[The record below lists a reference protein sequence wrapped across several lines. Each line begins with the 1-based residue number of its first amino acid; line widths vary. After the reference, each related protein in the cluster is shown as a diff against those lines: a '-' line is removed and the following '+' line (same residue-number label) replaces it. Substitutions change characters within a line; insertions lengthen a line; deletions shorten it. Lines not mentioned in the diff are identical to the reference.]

1 VAHPSILHRIA
12 TAAIVVKSAEMLWL
26 DALEAEQNGDRELA
40 ASLASDVVYI
50 DDSHADAWMAIAQWS
65 LPPSARGRQEMP
77 NLAQTAKAMSALRK
91 VVDLNPDNARAWE
104 LGGTLLIDHLGMLEH
119 GLEWWESRRG
129 ESPRDIIPLI
139 EQLAILVRLGY
150 LDACANRL
158 EILYGEDIDI
168 PPNRRLEARVEGVRK
183 MVERAARQEADG
195 AFAPQ
200 DQKDQRWDIIRRMRR
215 RKPISQTFFLLTFV
229 APIVFLLGSAAMYA
243 FGSTPLGSAMVFFL
257 ILASYFGIS
266 RLSMGLLHKLN
277 RHALDLDRALDCETT
292 VGKVCIP
299 EEVRGSKLYNSVLGN
314 RMPAFKERVALI
326 QKSGEKISGKWEL
339 HVPF

>member
-1 VAHPSILHRIA
+1 MA
-12 TAAIVVKSAEMLWL
+12 KSAEMLWL
-26 DALEAEQNGDRELA
+26 DALEAEQDGDRDSA
-40 ASLASDVVYI
+40 ISLARDVVEI
-50 DDSHADAWMAIAQWS
+50 DDSHADAWMAIAQWG
-65 LPPSARGRQEMP
+65 LPVTARGRQDMP
-77 NLAQTAKAMSALRK
+77 DLAQAAKAMSALRK
-91 VVDLNPDNARAWE
+91 VVDLNPDSARAWE
-104 LGGTLLIDHLGMLEH
+104 LGGTLLVDHLGMLEH
-119 GLEWWESRRG
+119 GLEWWEDRSG
-129 ESPRDIIPLI
+129 MAPKEIIPLV

-150 LDACANRL
+150 FDECADRL
-158 EILYGEDIDI
+158 EILYGDDIDI
-168 PPNRRLEARVEGVRK
+168 PPNRRLEARMEGVRK
-183 MVERAARQEADG
+183 MVERAARMEADG

-200 DQKDQRWDIIRRMRR
+200 DQKDQRWDIIRRMSK

-243 FGSTPLGSAMVFFL
+243 FGSTTLGSIVVFFL
-257 ILASYFGIS
+257 ILTSYFAIS

-314 RMPAFKERVALI
+314 RMPAFKERISLI
-326 QKSGEKISGKWEL
+326 QESGERVPSKWEL

>member
-1 VAHPSILHRIA
+1 
-12 TAAIVVKSAEMLWL
+12 MLWL
-26 DALEAEQNGDRELA
+26 DALEAEQNGDRGSA
-40 ASLASDVVYI
+40 VSLAMDVVYI
-50 DDSHADAWMAIAQWS
+50 DDSHADAWMAIAQWR
-65 LPPSARGRQEMP
+65 LPPMTRGRQEMP
-77 NLAQTAKAMSALRK
+77 DLSQAAKAMSALRK
-91 VVDLNPDNARAWE
+91 VVDLAPDNARAWE

-119 GLEWWESRRG
+119 GLEWWERRREG
-129 ESPRDIIPLI
+129 VPRDIIPLI

-150 LDACANRL
+150 LDECADRL
-158 EILYGEDIDI
+158 EILYGEDIDV
-168 PPNRRLEARVEGVRK
+168 PPNRRLEARVEGVRR

-200 DQKDQRWDIIRRMRR
+200 DQKDQRWDTIRRMRR
-215 RKPISQTFFLLTFV
+215 KKPISQTFFLLTFV

-243 FGSTPLGSAMVFFL
+243 VGSTPLGSAMVFFL

-314 RMPAFKERVALI
+314 RMPAFKERIALI
-326 QKSGEKISGKWEL
+326 EDSGERMPGKWEL
-339 HVPF
+339 QVPF